1 MTGFFGSGHCAG
13 MCGALVAGFFMKTEK
28 KSVWPYIAYHFA
40 RIGMYTLVGITAA
53 FIGVSLVST
62 GILGQI
68 QGILQ
73 IAIGFFVIVLALG
86 IIGISPWQFSMK
98 YMPTKVLNKVFMAAA
113 RRGSVLGA
121 SMGGMLNGLMPCPLT
136 FAMAVNATTAPSPI
150 EGGLMM
156 LALGVGTLPTM
167 FLVTFAF
174 GKLGTK
180 ARGLML
186 KVAAV
191 LMLVMGANTMYS
203 GVKFLASDDGF
214 KSMMHHMQSMEM
226 MGGMDHSKNN
236 DMEKQMD
243 HSQMGHSM
251 PMHETDSESEQES
264 MPMDHVMPVSAPAP
278 EEEAM
283 PMDHSQMQKESE
295 VMDHSMHEMP

>member
-1 MTGFFGSGHCAG
+1 VVEFFSHLDYTVYTLAIMTGFFGSGHCAG

-40 RIGMYTLVGITAA
+40 RISMYFIVGIAA
-53 FIGVSLVST
+53 ALLGVALVST
-62 GILGQI
+62 GILGHI

-73 IAIGFFVIVLALG
+73 VAIGFFVIILALG
-86 IIGISPWQFSMK
+86 IVGLSPWQFSMK
-98 YMPTKVLNKVFMAAA
+98 YMPTKVLNKVFMSAA

-136 FAMAVNATTAPSPI
+136 FAMAVNATTAPSPV

-167 FLVTFAF
+167 FVVTFAF
-174 GKLGTK
+174 GKLGTA

-191 LMLVMGANTMYS
+191 LMIVMGANTMYN
-203 GVKFLASDDGF
+203 GFRFLAADNGF
-214 KSMMHHMQSMEM
+214 KEMKHNMLMMEL
-226 MGGMDHSKNN
+226 MGMGEEGEKEEPNTLEMDHSLHN
-236 DMEKQMD
+236 
-243 HSQMGHSM
+243 M
-251 PMHETDSESEQES
+251 P
-264 MPMDHVMPVSAPAP
+264 
-278 EEEAM
+278 
-283 PMDHSQMQKESE
+283 
-295 VMDHSMHEMP
+295 

>member
-1 MTGFFGSGHCAG
+1 MSEFFANLDYTVYTLALLTGFFGSGHCAG

-40 RIGMYTLVGITAA
+40 RISMYFIVGISAA
-53 FIGVSLVST
+53 LLGVALVST
-62 GILGQI
+62 GILGHI

-73 IAIGFFVIVLALG
+73 VLIGFFVIVLALG
-86 IIGISPWQFSMK
+86 IVGLSPWQFSMK
-98 YMPTKVLNKVFMAAA
+98 YMPTKVLNKIFMSTA

-136 FAMAVNATTAPSPI
+136 FAMAINATSAPSPV

-167 FLVTFAF
+167 LVVTFAF
-174 GKLGTK
+174 GKLGTG

-191 LMLVMGANTMYS
+191 LMIVMGANTMYN
-203 GVKFLASDDGF
+203 GLRFLASDTGF
-214 KSMMHHMQSMEM
+214 TEMMHHMQSMELM
-226 MGGMDHSKNN
+226 SIENQPQPETGTEMDHSLHN
-236 DMEKQMD
+236 
-243 HSQMGHSM
+243 M
-251 PMHETDSESEQES
+251 P
-264 MPMDHVMPVSAPAP
+264 
-278 EEEAM
+278 
-283 PMDHSQMQKESE
+283 
-295 VMDHSMHEMP
+295 